1 MTHSHFALAAAC
13 AFALAGPASAAAP
26 ESAGFVVT
34 LGRDTTSLERVT
46 RTADRLVVEQ
56 VTRAPRVLKRHY
68 EYRLD
73 ARGSIRDFSIV
84 VTAPGA
90 APDAPP
96 VQKLEGRRT
105 ADSVITEIRS
115 GANVRTTRAA
125 VPGDGVLVS
134 ASSPFPTYE
143 QALLRLAKSKRDSLR
158 TTMCFIGAGN
168 ADWLAL
174 RRLGRD
180 SMEIRTY
187 HDDVFRVRVDR
198 AGRMLGARPISG
210 TGQYTAARVA
220 KLDLEGLTASWVA
233 AEKASGAM
241 GALSVR
247 DTVKASAG
255 GAELWVDYGRPSKRG
270 RAVFGA
276 LVPWNEVW
284 RTGANAA
291 TQFRTDRA
299 LAFGSATLP
308 PGTYTLWTVP
318 SPSGWKLMVNSE
330 TGQWGTD
337 HKQEKD
343 LFTLDMQVAT
353 LPAPVERFT
362 IGIEPTPEGGELR
375 LDWDT
380 TRASVP
386 FRVAAAN

>member
-1 MTHSHFALAAAC
+1 MRFVRLVPAALLALALAVPAA
-13 AFALAGPASAAAP
+13 AAAP
-26 ESAGFVVT
+26 ERAGFVVT

-46 RTADRLVVEQ
+46 RTANRLEVEQ
-56 VTRAPRVLKRHY
+56 VTRAPRVLRRHHVY
-68 EYRLD
+68 QLD
-73 ARGSIRDFSIV
+73 AKGMIRDFTM
-84 VTAPGA
+84 VTTAPDAAPGA
-90 APDAPP
+90 PP
-96 VQKLEGRRT
+96 IQRIEGRRT
-105 ADSVITEIRS
+105 ADSVITEVRS
-115 GANVRTTRAA
+115 GANVRTLRAA
-125 VPGDGVLVS
+125 LPDDGVLISVGTL
-134 ASSPFPTYE
+134 FPTYE
-143 QALLRLAKSKRDSLR
+143 QVARRLVRSKADTLGTPVGYIGTALTGWLSLA
-158 TTMCFIGAGN
+158 
-168 ADWLAL
+168 
-174 RRLGRD
+174 RLGRD
-180 SMEIRTY
+180 SVAIHTSRGDLF
-187 HDDVFRVRVDR
+187 HARVDR
-198 AGRMLGARPISG
+198 EGRVLGARPLAG
-210 TGQYTAARVA
+210 TAQYTAARIA

-299 LAFGSATLP
+299 LAFGEATLP

-337 HKQEKD
+337 HKSDKD
-343 LFTLDMQVAT
+343 LFSVPMVVMT
-353 LPAPVERFT
+353 LPSAVERFT
-362 IGIEPTPEGGELR
+362 ISIEPTAEGGELR

-380 TRASVP
+380 TRA
-386 FRVAAAN
+386 VAAFKVAAD